1 MHDMNSFTLQSFR
14 VFAVDDEPALLE
26 LTATILGDE
35 GCEVEGFTSAQAC
48 LARLPAQR
56 PDMFL
61 LDVRLGG
68 MDGYAL
74 CRAIKSAPESADIPV
89 TFVSGLD
96 TIEARLAGYEAGG
109 EDFIVKPF
117 DPSVLV
123 HKVQVA
129 QRIREEKQHLT
140 EMAGYAQRTA
150 FSAMTS
156 MGELGIVLDFLRKSF
171 ACTDSHALAQTILTA
186 LDQYGLQG
194 AVQIRIGHHEENLS
208 AAGCN
213 LPLEAAV
220 LSHVRNQGR
229 IFEFGK
235 RSVHN
240 YGGITILVKNM
251 PLEDAERCGRL
262 RDNLAI
268 LAEGA
273 DARRQAI
280 EVENTNQRTRNG
292 IGAALIDVQQ
302 ALDALRQQ
310 HRREQ
315 FQSTQLMIDI
325 QEGMTKFFVS
335 LGLSEQ
341 QENLMF
347 DFVRQQF
354 ERLQH
359 GLEDAQQVS
368 TRLEQLA
375 RRLNDLTD

>member
-1 MHDMNSFTLQSFR
+1 MNTPTTLGFR
-14 VFAVDDEPALLE
+14 VFAVDDDSAMLASTAAILE
-26 LTATILGDE
+26 DT
-35 GCEVEGFTSAQAC
+35 GCIIEGFSSAAAC
-48 LARLPAQR
+48 LERVAQQR

-61 LDVRLGG
+61 LDVRMAG

-74 CRAIKSAPESADIPV
+74 CRALKNDADTADIPV

-117 DPSVLV
+117 EPELLV
-123 HKVQVA
+123 QKVQVA
-129 QRIREEKQHLT
+129 QRIRDEKRQLR

-150 FSAMTS
+150 FTAMTS

-171 ACTDSHALAQTILTA
+171 ACADSPALAQAILGS

-194 AVQIRIGHHEENLS
+194 AVQIRIGHEAENLS
-208 AAGCN
+208 AAGSN
-213 LPLEAAV
+213 LPLETSV
-220 LSHVRNQGR
+220 LNHVRNQGR
-229 IFEFGK
+229 IFEFK
-235 RSVHN
+235 NRSVFNH
-240 YGGITILVKNM
+240 GGITILVKNM

-273 DARRQAI
+273 DARRRAI
-280 EVENTNQRTRNG
+280 EVESANQRTRSG
-292 IGAALIDVQQ
+292 IGAALVGIQE
-302 ALDALRQQ
+302 ALDTLRQQ
-310 HRREQ
+310 HQRER
-315 FQSTQLMIDI
+315 FKSTQLMIDI

-341 QENLMF
+341 QENLMY

-354 ERLQH
+354 ERLQS
-359 GLEDAQQVS
+359 GLDDTQQVS
-368 TRLEQLA
+368 DRLEQLA
-375 RRLNDLTD
+375 QRLRELSA